1 MYYASGMPWQTLTP
15 PTLSYFIE
23 AGSCPF
29 EYTKNGVSMK
39 MSYSS
44 APIEVFDDPELAR
57 TWASRAFEA
66 AVRAKGKSR
75 KRV

>member
-1 MYYASGMPWQTLTP
+1 MLNAT
-15 PTLSYFIE
+15 
-23 AGSCPF
+23 
-29 EYTKNGVSMK
+29 NVSMK